1 MHVQTVYEIPRHT
14 FPIEL
19 LFDIAFIIVAIGLI
33 SQAIS
38 SFRRQKLN
46 IWDVV
51 GVFGAL
57 VVATIGTWGICDIA
71 ENGLDPYA
79 KAYYA
84 GEYEILEGICEDFK
98 SFKVNDFYI
107 GDNYFYYPKGQPIE
121 NGSKVRVYYIDLG
134 EGEKET
140 LRVDIIE

>member
-46 IWDVV
+46 IPSSLLIK
-51 GVFGAL
+51 GKMGSINSFECSSI
-57 VVATIGTWGICDIA
+57 TSSSKF
-71 ENGLDPYA
+71 N
-79 KAYYA
+79 A
-84 GEYEILEGICEDFK
+84 GEIKL
-98 SFKVNDFYI
+98 
-107 GDNYFYYPKGQPIE
+107 
-121 NGSKVRVYYIDLG
+121 
-134 EGEKET
+134 
-140 LRVDIIE
+140 